1 MRMMTTKFLWR
12 KEKIKLKIVVAT
24 KSVRMSLKNQA
35 SPNTPNS
42 LIKQQMILPLIVI
55 VMVVPAKK
63 SQNLRSCK
71 LRKGLMNSDLNPSN
85 RLSRATGMPR

>member
-1 MRMMTTKFLWR
+1 MMTTKSLWR
-12 KEKIKLKIVVAT
+12 KKNIKLIRVVAT

-42 LIKQQMILPLIVI
+42 LTKQQMIQLLIVI
-55 VMVVPAKK
+55 VMVVLAKK

-71 LRKGLMNSDLNPSN
+71 LRKGLMNSDLNASN
-85 RLSRATGMPR
+85 RQLLATRMPR

>member
-1 MRMMTTKFLWR
+1 MTTKSLWR
-12 KEKIKLKIVVAT
+12 KKNIKLKIVVAT

-35 SPNTPNS
+35 SPNTPYS

-55 VMVVPAKK
+55 VMVVLDKK

-71 LRKGLMNSDLNPSN
+71 LRKGLMNSDLNASN
-85 RLSRATGMPR
+85 RQLLATRMPR